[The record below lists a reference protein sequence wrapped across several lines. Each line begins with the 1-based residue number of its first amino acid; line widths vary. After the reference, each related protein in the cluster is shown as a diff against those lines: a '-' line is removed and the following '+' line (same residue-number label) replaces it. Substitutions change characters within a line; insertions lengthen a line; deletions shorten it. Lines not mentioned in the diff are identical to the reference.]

1 MLPIYVWVPNFKMKM
16 EILLKSM
23 SHQHFLNKHP
33 VFIRTSELKSFQ
45 IWCQAIKKRHFH
57 FENTCFH
64 QNQLYHHHVIFYTH
78 THTPTSGIVP
88 CIFHMSRRI
97 GIMPNGMVMGGL
109 AADKCRYFLFYK
121 NAMTICH
128 LRTWTLSHMA
138 LYLRTE
144 GDTFRWSGTSRN
156 QSVYFWR
163 QHKMMYEHF
172 VPTYF
177 FRRYDDDALLT

>member
-1 MLPIYVWVPNFKMKM
+1 MLPIHVWVPNFKMKM

-64 QNQLYHHHVIFYTH
+64 QNQLYHHHVIFNKLTH
-78 THTPTSGIVP
+78 THTHLWHCPLHLPHVKTYWS
-88 CIFHMSRRI
+88 HA
-97 GIMPNGMVMGGL
+97 NGMVMGGL
-109 AADKCRYFLFYK
+109 AADKCRYFLFYE

-144 GDTFRWSGTSRN
+144 GDTFRWDGRTSSCVSQLLRRN
-156 QSVYFWR
+156 LIAS
-163 QHKMMYEHF
+163 HF
-172 VPTYF
+172 
-177 FRRYDDDALLT
+177 